1 MTEKSQ
7 ELDEL
12 DSIAEYLRELQGGR
26 NLRTETAQLR
36 GRYLSGWMDL
46 ELNLDELITEYL
58 EVPDGKRDDMTDGL
72 LPAITSVNAK
82 VEFLKIIVQRVDP
95 SSEAYSLTQK
105 AQLTRNALAHRAAGW
120 AEVSPEVQA
129 GAVPVV
135 DYKHGRRRVT
145 YIQPNEALRGLRAAA
160 EAIFQL
166 TVMARPDYVDRLKA
180 RALSGMGRNGTP

>member
-1 MTEKSQ
+1 MTEKS
-7 ELDEL
+7 DEL
-12 DSIAEYLRELQGGR
+12 DGLDRIAEDLRELHGGR

-36 GRYLSGWMDL
+36 GRYLSGWTDL

-58 EVPDGKRDDMTDGL
+58 EVPDWKRDDMTDGL

-105 AQLTRNALAHRAAGW
+105 AQVTRNALAHRAAGW
-120 AEVSPEVQA
+120 AHVSPEIQA

-135 DYKHGRRRVT
+135 DYKQGRQRVT
-145 YIQPNEALRGLRAAA
+145 YIQPSEALLGLRAAV

-166 TVMARPDYVDRLKA
+166 TLRARPDYVDRLKA
-180 RALSGMGRNGTP
+180 RAISSMGRNGAP